1 MGERD
6 KLGMRV
12 LIVDDERII
21 ADTLSLIL
29 AKKGFETRAV
39 YSGEEAL
46 EAAPKLMPDVLVS
59 DVVMRGMSGIDAA
72 IQICETV
79 PNCRVILLSGQ
90 GGTADLLR
98 QAKSHGRLFEIL
110 TKPIH
115 PQVLIDRLSSIAG
128 AA

>member
-1 MGERD
+1 VAERE
-6 KLGMRV
+6 KNGMRV

-21 ADTLSLIL
+21 ADTLSMIL
-29 AKKGFETRAV
+29 AKKGFDARAV

-46 EAAPKLMPDVLVS
+46 EAAPRVMPDVLVS

-79 PNCRVILLSGQ
+79 PHCRVILLSGQ
-90 GGTADLLR
+90 GGTADLVR
-98 QAKSHGRLFEIL
+98 QAKSHGREFEIL

-115 PQVLIDRLSSIAG
+115 PQVLIDRLSSFNAG
-128 AA
+128 

>member
-1 MGERD
+1 
-6 KLGMRV
+6 MRV

-21 ADTLSLIL
+21 ADTLSMIL
-29 AKKGFETRAV
+29 AKKGFDTRAV

-46 EAAPKLMPDVLVS
+46 EAATRLVPDVLVS
-59 DVVMRGMSGIDAA
+59 DIVMRGMSGIDAA
-72 IQICETV
+72 IKICETI

-98 QAKSHGRLFEIL
+98 HAKLHGHKFEIL

-115 PQVLIDRLSSIAG
+115 PQVLIDRVISLSG

>member
-1 MGERD
+1 MADRD
-6 KLGMRV
+6 KQGMRV

-21 ADTLSLIL
+21 ADTLSMIL
-29 AKKGFETRAV
+29 AKKGFDTRAV

-46 EAAPKLMPDVLVS
+46 EAATRLVPDVLVS

-72 IQICETV
+72 IQICATI

-98 QAKSHGRLFEIL
+98 HAKSHGHKFEIL

-115 PQVLIDRLSSIAG
+115 PQVLIDRLSSLRG

>member
-1 MGERD
+1 
-6 KLGMRV
+6 MRV

-29 AKKGFETRAV
+29 AKKGFDTRAV

-46 EAAPKLMPDVLVS
+46 EAATRLMPDVLVS

-72 IQICETV
+72 IQICETI
-79 PNCRVILLSGQ
+79 PHCRVILLSGQ

-98 QAKSHGRLFEIL
+98 QAKSHGHQFEIL

-115 PQVLIDRLSSIAG
+115 PQVLIDRLSSLSGVA
-128 AA
+128 